1 MIETPTYFQP
11 LEVPRF
17 CYIWEAILWAG
28 FGRFPEG
35 SYLITDEF
43 PDEADEGWK
52 TGTLSFAWKDPV
64 FRQEYRFH
72 GFWGFE
78 ALAAGLNEDSA
89 DWAKYDEALRN
100 HGYIRPLLL
109 NNEIVRLQA
118 EDELGG
124 RGEAYPLTI
133 AVHARFDPADPV
145 GRSHYANGLKER
157 IELASFIDGVHG
169 LFQHHIDRAW
179 VKLFQALAEGAIQA
193 FGWRELS
200 QAEMR
205 QLAERQQG
213 EWQQEVVNP
222 WRVAMPTADLVGPL
236 VPMAVL
242 EAVPASDWSLSGIAP
257 DAHYQAANGRFWW
270 DVVFPAGALLRLFP
284 QPVATMD
291 SSRMHIEHLTPL
303 VAISTPDNGAN
314 SAAWPL
320 AAIRPGPGK
329 KKKADGEIE
338 RMCQRLYG
346 HRLLAG
352 EKETALVSEAS
363 DLAVAVW
370 GQTVS
375 RSTFQD
381 YMKPFKSAKAA
392 DADGVPDIVPD
403 IAAE

>member
-1 MIETPTYFQP
+1 MIDTPTYFQP
-11 LEVPRF
+11 LEVPRY

-35 SYLITDEF
+35 SYLITDEY
-43 PDEADEGWK
+43 PDDADDGWK
-52 TGTLSFAWKDPV
+52 TGTLSFNWKDPV
-64 FRQEYRFH
+64 FAQEYRFH

-78 ALAAGLNEDSA
+78 AVAAGLQEDST
-89 DWAKYDEALRN
+89 DWERYDEILSN
-100 HGYIRPLLL
+100 HGYIRPRLLT
-109 NNEIVRLQA
+109 NEITRLRS
-118 EDELGG
+118 EKGVDDSGSV
-124 RGEAYPLTI
+124 YPLTI
-133 AVHARFDPADPV
+133 SATARFDPADA
-145 GRSHYANGLKER
+145 RSRDHYLNSLEKR
-157 IELASFIDGVHG
+157 LELTPFIDSVHG

-200 QAEMR
+200 QTEMR

-222 WRVAMPTADLVGPL
+222 WRAAMPKADLVGPL

-270 DVVFPAGALLRLFP
+270 DVVFPADVLLRLFP
-284 QPVATMD
+284 QPVAVMD
-291 SSRMHIEHLTPL
+291 SSRMHIEHLNPL
-303 VAISTPDNGAN
+303 VAISTPDHGAN
-314 SAAWPL
+314 GAAWPL
-320 AAIRPGPGK
+320 AAVRPGPGK

-346 HRLLAG
+346 DRLLAG
-352 EKETALVSEAS
+352 EKEAALVSEAS
-363 DLAVAVW
+363 ALAFAVW

-381 YMKPFKSAKAA
+381 YMKPFKSAKAT
-392 DADGVPDIVPD
+392 DADGVPDIVPG